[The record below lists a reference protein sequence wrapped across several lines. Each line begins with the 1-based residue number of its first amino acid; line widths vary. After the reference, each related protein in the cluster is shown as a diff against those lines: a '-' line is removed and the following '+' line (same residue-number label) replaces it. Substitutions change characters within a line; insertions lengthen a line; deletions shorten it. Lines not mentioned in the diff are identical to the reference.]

1 MQPVF
6 ARLHRLPGALLAPA
20 IHSPP
25 RGIRMRFIRKS
36 KTLTAA
42 AVVAMAS
49 TLLATGALAQSWPAK
64 SVRIVV
70 PFAAGGNTDQQARI
84 VAERLSA
91 TLGQQFVVE
100 NRVGAG
106 GAIAAEFVAKSAP
119 DGYTVLMSAVSQM
132 AILPFIQKVNYD
144 PVKDFAPVSMLYFS
158 PMYLVVNP
166 AVPAQSVKE
175 LVALAKAQP
184 GKLSFASIGQ
194 GGSIHLAG
202 EMFKSMAGVD
212 ITHIPYKGS
221 APALTD
227 IIGGQVNLMFDAG
240 VSALPQVRAG
250 KLRALA
256 ITTAK
261 RVDSTPDLPTV
272 AEAGG
277 LPQYEATLWFGLVA
291 PAATPRDIVNR
302 LSQELAK
309 ILRQPALQSRF
320 TDLGVEFSASSP
332 DEFATYIRT
341 ETVKWGK
348 VFRDAKV
355 EQE

>member
-1 MQPVF
+1 MMDRLSRVF
-6 ARLHRLPGALLAPA
+6 ALGICVAGLSVAPA
-20 IHSPP
+20 
-25 RGIRMRFIRKS
+25 
-36 KTLTAA
+36 
-42 AVVAMAS
+42 
-49 TLLATGALAQSWPAK
+49 ALAQTYPTK
-64 SVRIVV
+64 PVRVVV
-70 PFAAGGNTDQQARI
+70 PYPPGGVGDTTMRAIAQQ
-84 VAERLSA
+84 LSES
-91 TLGQQFVVE
+91 LGQPFVID
-100 NRVGAG
+100 NKPGASQMI
-106 GAIAAEFVAKSAP
+106 GADAVAKAAP
-119 DGYTVLMSAVSQM
+119 DGYTLFLGSVTSLAINVSS
-132 AILPFIQKVNYD
+132 QKKMPYD

-221 APALTD
+221 APAITD
-227 IIGGQVNLMFDAG
+227 IIGGQVSLMFDAG

-261 RVDSTPDLPTV
+261 RVDSTPELPTV

-277 LPQYEATLWFGLVA
+277 LPNYEATLWFGLVA

-309 ILRQPALQSRF
+309 ILRQPALQARF
-320 TDLGVEFSASSP
+320 ANLGVEFSASSP
-332 DEFATYIRT
+332 EEFATYIRA
-341 ETVKWGK
+341 ETLKWGK

>member
-1 MQPVF
+1 MMDRLSRVF
-6 ARLHRLPGALLAPA
+6 ALGICIAGLSVAP
-20 IHSPP
+20 
-25 RGIRMRFIRKS
+25 
-36 KTLTAA
+36 
-42 AVVAMAS
+42 V
-49 TLLATGALAQSWPAK
+49 ALAQAYPTK
-64 SVRIVV
+64 PVRVVV
-70 PFAAGGNTDQQARI
+70 PYPPGGVGDTTMRAIAQQ
-84 VAERLSA
+84 LSES
-91 TLGQQFVVE
+91 LGQPFVID
-100 NRVGAG
+100 NKPGASQMI
-106 GAIAAEFVAKSAP
+106 GADAVAKAAP
-119 DGYTVLMSAVSQM
+119 DGYTLFLGSVTSLAINVSS
-132 AILPFIQKVNYD
+132 QKKMPYD

-227 IIGGQVNLMFDAG
+227 IIGGQVSLMFDAG

-261 RVDSTPDLPTV
+261 RVDSTPELPTV

-277 LPQYEATLWFGLVA
+277 LPNYEATLWFGLVA

-309 ILRQPALQSRF
+309 ILRQPALQARF
-320 TDLGVEFSASSP
+320 ANLGVEFSASSP
-332 DEFATYIRT
+332 EEFATYIRA
-341 ETVKWGK
+341 ETLKWGK

>member
-1 MQPVF
+1 MMDRLSRVF
-6 ARLHRLPGALLAPA
+6 ALGICVAGLSVAPAALGQTYPTKPVRVVVPYPPGGVGDTTMRAIAQQLSESLGQPFVIDNKPGASQM
-20 IHSPP
+20 I
-25 RGIRMRFIRKS
+25 
-36 KTLTAA
+36 
-42 AVVAMAS
+42 
-49 TLLATGALAQSWPAK
+49 GADA
-64 SVRIVV
+64 
-70 PFAAGGNTDQQARI
+70 
-84 VAERLSA
+84 
-91 TLGQQFVVE
+91 
-100 NRVGAG
+100 
-106 GAIAAEFVAKSAP
+106 VAKAAP
-119 DGYTVLMSAVSQM
+119 DGYTLFLGSVTSLAINVSS
-132 AILPFIQKVNYD
+132 QKKMPYD

-166 AVPAQSVKE
+166 MVPAQSVKE

-227 IIGGQVNLMFDAG
+227 IIGGQVSLMFDAG

-261 RVDSTPDLPTV
+261 RVESTPELPTV

-277 LPQYEATLWFGLVA
+277 LPNYEATLWFGLVA

-309 ILRQPALQSRF
+309 ILRQPALQARF
-320 TDLGVEFSASSP
+320 ANLGVEFSASSP
-332 DEFATYIRT
+332 EEFATYIRA
-341 ETVKWGK
+341 ETLKWGK

>member
-1 MQPVF
+1 MMDRLSRVF
-6 ARLHRLPGALLAPA
+6 ALGICVAGLSVAPA
-20 IHSPP
+20 
-25 RGIRMRFIRKS
+25 
-36 KTLTAA
+36 
-42 AVVAMAS
+42 
-49 TLLATGALAQSWPAK
+49 ALAQAYPTK
-64 SVRIVV
+64 PVRVVV
-70 PFAAGGNTDQQARI
+70 PYPPGGVGDTTMRAIAQQ
-84 VAERLSA
+84 LSES
-91 TLGQQFVVE
+91 LGQPFVID
-100 NRVGAG
+100 NKPGASQMI
-106 GAIAAEFVAKSAP
+106 GADAVAKAAP
-119 DGYTVLMSAVSQM
+119 DGYTLFLGSVTSLAINVSS
-132 AILPFIQKVNYD
+132 QKKMPYD

-166 AVPAQSVKE
+166 TVPAQSVKE

-227 IIGGQVNLMFDAG
+227 IIGGQVSLMFDAG

-261 RVDSTPDLPTV
+261 RVDSTPELPTV

-277 LPQYEATLWFGLVA
+277 LPNYEATLWFGLVV
-291 PAATPRDIVNR
+291 PAATPRDIVIR

-309 ILRQPALQSRF
+309 ILRQPALQARF
-320 TDLGVEFSASSP
+320 ANLGVEFSASSP
-332 DEFATYIRT
+332 DEFATYIRA
-341 ETVKWGK
+341 ETLKWGK

>member
-1 MQPVF
+1 MMDRLSRVF
-6 ARLHRLPGALLAPA
+6 ALGICVAGLSVAPA
-20 IHSPP
+20 
-25 RGIRMRFIRKS
+25 
-36 KTLTAA
+36 
-42 AVVAMAS
+42 
-49 TLLATGALAQSWPAK
+49 ALAQAYPTK
-64 SVRIVV
+64 PVRVVV
-70 PFAAGGNTDQQARI
+70 PYPPGGVGDTTMRAIAQQ
-84 VAERLSA
+84 LSES
-91 TLGQQFVVE
+91 LGQPFVID
-100 NRVGAG
+100 NKPGASQMI
-106 GAIAAEFVAKSAP
+106 GADAVAKAAP
-119 DGYTVLMSAVSQM
+119 DGYTLFLGSVTSLAINVSS
-132 AILPFIQKVNYD
+132 QKKMPYD

-221 APALTD
+221 APAITD
-227 IIGGQVNLMFDAG
+227 IIGGQVSLMFDAG

-261 RVDSTPDLPTV
+261 RVDSTPELPTV

-277 LPQYEATLWFGLVA
+277 LPNYEATLWFGLVA

-309 ILRQPALQSRF
+309 ILRQPALQARF
-320 TDLGVEFSASSP
+320 ANLGVEFSASSP
-332 DEFATYIRT
+332 EEFATYIRA
-341 ETVKWGK
+341 ETLKWGK

>member
-1 MQPVF
+1 MMDRLSRVF
-6 ARLHRLPGALLAPA
+6 ALGICIAGLSVAPA
-20 IHSPP
+20 
-25 RGIRMRFIRKS
+25 
-36 KTLTAA
+36 
-42 AVVAMAS
+42 
-49 TLLATGALAQSWPAK
+49 ALAQTYPTK
-64 SVRIVV
+64 PVRVVV
-70 PFAAGGNTDQQARI
+70 PYPPGGVGDTTMRAIAQQ
-84 VAERLSA
+84 LSES
-91 TLGQQFVVE
+91 LGQPFVID
-100 NRVGAG
+100 NKPGASQMI
-106 GAIAAEFVAKSAP
+106 GADAVAKAAP
-119 DGYTVLMSAVSQM
+119 DGYTLFLGSVTSLAINVSS
-132 AILPFIQKVNYD
+132 QKKMPYD

-227 IIGGQVNLMFDAG
+227 IIGGQVSLMFDAG

-261 RVDSTPDLPTV
+261 RVDSTPELPTV

-277 LPQYEATLWFGLVA
+277 LPNYEATLWFGLVA

-302 LSQELAK
+302 LSQELAR
-309 ILRQPALQSRF
+309 ILRQPALQARF
-320 TDLGVEFSASSP
+320 ANLGVEFSASSP
-332 DEFATYIRT
+332 DEFATYIRA
-341 ETVKWGK
+341 ETLKWGK

>member
-1 MQPVF
+1 MMMDRLSRVF
-6 ARLHRLPGALLAPA
+6 ALGMCVAGLGVTPA
-20 IHSPP
+20 
-25 RGIRMRFIRKS
+25 
-36 KTLTAA
+36 
-42 AVVAMAS
+42 
-49 TLLATGALAQSWPAK
+49 ALAQTYPAK
-64 SVRIVV
+64 PVRVVV
-70 PFAAGGNTDQQARI
+70 PYPPGGVGDTTMRAIAQH
-84 VAERLSA
+84 LSES
-91 TLGQQFVVE
+91 LGQPFVID
-100 NRVGAG
+100 NKPGASQMI
-106 GAIAAEFVAKSAP
+106 GADAVAKAAP
-119 DGYTVLMSAVSQM
+119 DGYTLFLGSVTSLAINVSS
-132 AILPFIQKVNYD
+132 QKKMPYD
-144 PVKDFAPVSMLYFS
+144 PVRDFAPVSMLYFS

-227 IIGGQVNLMFDAG
+227 IIGGQVSLMFDAG

-261 RVDSTPDLPTV
+261 RVDSTPELPTV

-277 LPQYEATLWFGLVA
+277 LPNYEATLWFGLVA

-309 ILRQPALQSRF
+309 ILRQPALQARF
-320 TDLGVEFSASSP
+320 ANLGVEFSASSP
-332 DEFATYIRT
+332 EEFATYIRA
-341 ETVKWGK
+341 ETLKWGK

>member
-1 MQPVF
+1 MMDRLSRVF
-6 ARLHRLPGALLAPA
+6 ALGICVAGLSVAPA
-20 IHSPP
+20 
-25 RGIRMRFIRKS
+25 
-36 KTLTAA
+36 
-42 AVVAMAS
+42 
-49 TLLATGALAQSWPAK
+49 ALAQAYPTK
-64 SVRIVV
+64 PVRDIV
-70 PFAAGGNTDQQARI
+70 PYPPGGVGDTTMRAIAQQ
-84 VAERLSA
+84 LSES
-91 TLGQQFVVE
+91 LGQPFVID
-100 NRVGAG
+100 NKPGASQMI
-106 GAIAAEFVAKSAP
+106 GADAVAKAAP
-119 DGYTVLMSAVSQM
+119 DGYTLFLGSVTSLAINVSS
-132 AILPFIQKVNYD
+132 QKKMPYD

-221 APALTD
+221 APAITD
-227 IIGGQVNLMFDAG
+227 IIGGQVSLMFDAG

-261 RVDSTPDLPTV
+261 RVDSTPELPTV

-277 LPQYEATLWFGLVA
+277 LPNYEATLWFGLVA

-309 ILRQPALQSRF
+309 ILRQPALQARF
-320 TDLGVEFSASSP
+320 ANLGVEFSASSP
-332 DEFATYIRT
+332 DEFTTYIRA
-341 ETVKWGK
+341 ETLKWGK

>member
-1 MQPVF
+1 MMDRLSRVF
-6 ARLHRLPGALLAPA
+6 ALGICVAGLSVAPA
-20 IHSPP
+20 
-25 RGIRMRFIRKS
+25 
-36 KTLTAA
+36 
-42 AVVAMAS
+42 
-49 TLLATGALAQSWPAK
+49 ALAQAYPTK
-64 SVRIVV
+64 PVRVVV
-70 PFAAGGNTDQQARI
+70 PYPPGGVGDTTMRAIAQQ
-84 VAERLSA
+84 LSES
-91 TLGQQFVVE
+91 LGQPFVID
-100 NRVGAG
+100 NKPGASQMI
-106 GAIAAEFVAKSAP
+106 GADAVAKAAP
-119 DGYTVLMSAVSQM
+119 DGYTLFLGSVTSLAINVSS
-132 AILPFIQKVNYD
+132 QKKMPYD

-166 AVPAQSVKE
+166 AVPAHSVKE
-175 LVALAKAQP
+175 LIALAKAQP

-277 LPQYEATLWFGLVA
+277 LPNYEATLWFGLVA

-309 ILRQPALQSRF
+309 ILRQPVLQARF
-320 TDLGVEFSASSP
+320 ANLGVEFSASSP
-332 DEFATYIRT
+332 DEFATYIRA
-341 ETVKWGK
+341 ETLKWGK

>member
-1 MQPVF
+1 MMDRLSRVF
-6 ARLHRLPGALLAPA
+6 ALGICIAGLSVAPA
-20 IHSPP
+20 
-25 RGIRMRFIRKS
+25 
-36 KTLTAA
+36 
-42 AVVAMAS
+42 
-49 TLLATGALAQSWPAK
+49 ALAQAYPTK
-64 SVRIVV
+64 PVRVVV
-70 PFAAGGNTDQQARI
+70 PYPPGGVGDTTMRAIAQQ
-84 VAERLSA
+84 LSES
-91 TLGQQFVVE
+91 LGQPFVID
-100 NRVGAG
+100 NKPGASQMI
-106 GAIAAEFVAKSAP
+106 GADAVAKAAP
-119 DGYTVLMSAVSQM
+119 DGYTLFLGSVTSLAINVSS
-132 AILPFIQKVNYD
+132 QKKMPYD

-166 AVPAQSVKE
+166 MVPAQSVKE

-221 APALTD
+221 APAITD
-227 IIGGQVNLMFDAG
+227 IIGGQVSLMFDAG

-261 RVDSTPDLPTV
+261 RVDSTPELPTV

-277 LPQYEATLWFGLVA
+277 LPNYEATLWFGLVA

-309 ILRQPALQSRF
+309 ILRQPALQARF
-320 TDLGVEFSASSP
+320 ANLGVEFSASSP
-332 DEFATYIRT
+332 EEFATYIRA
-341 ETVKWGK
+341 ETLKWGK

>member
-1 MQPVF
+1 MMDRLSRVF
-6 ARLHRLPGALLAPA
+6 ALGICVAGLSVAPAALGQTYPTKPVRVVVPYPPGGVGDTTMRAIAQQLSESLGQPFVIDNKPGASQM
-20 IHSPP
+20 I
-25 RGIRMRFIRKS
+25 
-36 KTLTAA
+36 
-42 AVVAMAS
+42 
-49 TLLATGALAQSWPAK
+49 GADA
-64 SVRIVV
+64 
-70 PFAAGGNTDQQARI
+70 
-84 VAERLSA
+84 
-91 TLGQQFVVE
+91 
-100 NRVGAG
+100 
-106 GAIAAEFVAKSAP
+106 VAKAAP
-119 DGYTVLMSAVSQM
+119 DGYTLFLGSVTSLAINVSS
-132 AILPFIQKVNYD
+132 QKKMPYD

-227 IIGGQVNLMFDAG
+227 IIGGQVSLMFDAG

-261 RVDSTPDLPTV
+261 RVDSTPELPTV

-277 LPQYEATLWFGLVA
+277 LPNYEATLWFGLVA

-309 ILRQPALQSRF
+309 ILRQPALQARF
-320 TDLGVEFSASSP
+320 ANLGVEFSASSP
-332 DEFATYIRT
+332 EEFATYIRA
-341 ETVKWGK
+341 ETLKWGK

>member
-1 MQPVF
+1 MMDRLSRVF
-6 ARLHRLPGALLAPA
+6 ALGICVAGLSVAPA
-20 IHSPP
+20 
-25 RGIRMRFIRKS
+25 
-36 KTLTAA
+36 
-42 AVVAMAS
+42 
-49 TLLATGALAQSWPAK
+49 ALAQSYPTK
-64 SVRIVV
+64 PVRVIV
-70 PFAAGGNTDQQARI
+70 PYPPGGVGDTTMRAIAQQ
-84 VAERLSA
+84 LSES
-91 TLGQQFVVE
+91 LGQPFVID
-100 NRVGAG
+100 NKPGASQMI
-106 GAIAAEFVAKSAP
+106 GADAVAKAAP
-119 DGYTVLMSAVSQM
+119 DGYTLFLGSVTSLAINVSS
-132 AILPFIQKVNYD
+132 QKKMPYD

-227 IIGGQVNLMFDAG
+227 IIGGQVSLMFDAG

-261 RVDSTPDLPTV
+261 RVDSTPELPTV

-277 LPQYEATLWFGLVA
+277 LPNYEATLWFGLVA

-309 ILRQPALQSRF
+309 ILRQPALQARF
-320 TDLGVEFSASSP
+320 ANLGVEFSASSP
-332 DEFATYIRT
+332 EEFATYIRA
-341 ETVKWGK
+341 ETLKWGK

>member
-1 MQPVF
+1 MMDRLSRVF
-6 ARLHRLPGALLAPA
+6 ALGICIAGLSVAPA
-20 IHSPP
+20 
-25 RGIRMRFIRKS
+25 
-36 KTLTAA
+36 
-42 AVVAMAS
+42 
-49 TLLATGALAQSWPAK
+49 ALAQAYPTK
-64 SVRIVV
+64 PVRVVV
-70 PFAAGGNTDQQARI
+70 PYPPGGVGDTTMRAIAQQ
-84 VAERLSA
+84 LSES
-91 TLGQQFVVE
+91 LGQPFVID
-100 NRVGAG
+100 NKPGASQMI
-106 GAIAAEFVAKSAP
+106 GADAVAKAAP
-119 DGYTVLMSAVSQM
+119 DGYTLFLGSVTSLAINVSS
-132 AILPFIQKVNYD
+132 QKKMPYD

-202 EMFKSMAGVD
+202 ELFKSMAGVD

-227 IIGGQVNLMFDAG
+227 IIGGQVSLMFDAG

-261 RVDSTPDLPTV
+261 RVDSTPELPTV

-277 LPQYEATLWFGLVA
+277 LPNYEATLWFGLVA
-291 PAATPRDIVNR
+291 PAATPRDIVIR

-309 ILRQPALQSRF
+309 ILRQPALQARF
-320 TDLGVEFSASSP
+320 ANLGVEFSASSP
-332 DEFATYIRT
+332 EEFATYIRA
-341 ETVKWGK
+341 ETLKWGK

>member
-1 MQPVF
+1 MMDRLSRVF
-6 ARLHRLPGALLAPA
+6 ALGICIAGLSVAPA
-20 IHSPP
+20 
-25 RGIRMRFIRKS
+25 
-36 KTLTAA
+36 
-42 AVVAMAS
+42 
-49 TLLATGALAQSWPAK
+49 ALAQAYPIK
-64 SVRIVV
+64 PVRVVV
-70 PFAAGGNTDQQARI
+70 PYPPGGVGDTTMRAIAQQ
-84 VAERLSA
+84 LSES
-91 TLGQQFVVE
+91 LGQPFVID
-100 NRVGAG
+100 NKPGASQMI
-106 GAIAAEFVAKSAP
+106 GADAVAKAAP
-119 DGYTVLMSAVSQM
+119 DGYTLFLGSVTSLAINVSS
-132 AILPFIQKVNYD
+132 QKKMPYD

-227 IIGGQVNLMFDAG
+227 IIGGQVSLMFDAG

-261 RVDSTPDLPTV
+261 RVDSTPELPTV

-277 LPQYEATLWFGLVA
+277 LPNYEATLWFGLVA

-309 ILRQPALQSRF
+309 ILRQPALQARF
-320 TDLGVEFSASSP
+320 ANLGVEFSASSP
-332 DEFATYIRT
+332 DEFATYIRA
-341 ETVKWGK
+341 ETLKWGK

>member
-1 MQPVF
+1 MMDRLSRVF
-6 ARLHRLPGALLAPA
+6 ALGICIAGLSVAPA
-20 IHSPP
+20 
-25 RGIRMRFIRKS
+25 
-36 KTLTAA
+36 
-42 AVVAMAS
+42 
-49 TLLATGALAQSWPAK
+49 ALAQTYPTK
-64 SVRIVV
+64 PVRVVV
-70 PFAAGGNTDQQARI
+70 PYPPGGVGDTTMRAIAQQ
-84 VAERLSA
+84 LSES
-91 TLGQQFVVE
+91 LGQPFVID
-100 NRVGAG
+100 NKPGASQMI
-106 GAIAAEFVAKSAP
+106 GADAVAKAAP
-119 DGYTVLMSAVSQM
+119 DGYTLFLGSVTSLAINVSS
-132 AILPFIQKVNYD
+132 QKKMPYD

-227 IIGGQVNLMFDAG
+227 IIGGQVSLMFDAG

-261 RVDSTPDLPTV
+261 RVDSTPELPTV

-277 LPQYEATLWFGLVA
+277 LPNYEATLWFGLVA

-309 ILRQPALQSRF
+309 ILRQPALQARF
-320 TDLGVEFSASSP
+320 ANLGVEFSASSP
-332 DEFATYIRT
+332 EEFATYIRA
-341 ETVKWGK
+341 ETLKWGK

>member
-1 MQPVF
+1 MMDRLSRVF
-6 ARLHRLPGALLAPA
+6 ALGICVAGLSVAPA
-20 IHSPP
+20 
-25 RGIRMRFIRKS
+25 
-36 KTLTAA
+36 
-42 AVVAMAS
+42 
-49 TLLATGALAQSWPAK
+49 ALAQAYPTK
-64 SVRIVV
+64 PVRVVV
-70 PFAAGGNTDQQARI
+70 PYPPGGVGDTTMRAIAQQ
-84 VAERLSA
+84 LSES
-91 TLGQQFVVE
+91 LGQPFVID
-100 NRVGAG
+100 NKPGASQMI
-106 GAIAAEFVAKSAP
+106 GADAVAKAAP
-119 DGYTVLMSAVSQM
+119 DGYTLFLGSVTSLAINVSS
-132 AILPFIQKVNYD
+132 QKKMPYD

-227 IIGGQVNLMFDAG
+227 IIGGQVSLMFDAG

-261 RVDSTPDLPTV
+261 RVDSTPELPTV

-277 LPQYEATLWFGLVA
+277 LPNYEATLWFGLVV

-309 ILRQPALQSRF
+309 ILRQPALQARF
-320 TDLGVEFSASSP
+320 ANLGVEFSASSP
-332 DEFATYIRT
+332 DEFATYIRA
-341 ETVKWGK
+341 ETLKWGK

>member
-1 MQPVF
+1 MMDRLSRVF
-6 ARLHRLPGALLAPA
+6 ALGICVAGLSVAPAALGQTYPTKPVRVVVPYPPGGVGDTTMRAIAQQLSESLGQPFVIDNKPGASQM
-20 IHSPP
+20 I
-25 RGIRMRFIRKS
+25 
-36 KTLTAA
+36 
-42 AVVAMAS
+42 
-49 TLLATGALAQSWPAK
+49 GADA
-64 SVRIVV
+64 
-70 PFAAGGNTDQQARI
+70 
-84 VAERLSA
+84 
-91 TLGQQFVVE
+91 
-100 NRVGAG
+100 
-106 GAIAAEFVAKSAP
+106 VAKAAP
-119 DGYTVLMSAVSQM
+119 DGYTLFLGSVTSLAINVSS
-132 AILPFIQKVNYD
+132 QKKMPYD

-221 APALTD
+221 APAITD
-227 IIGGQVNLMFDAG
+227 IIGGQVSLMFDAG

-261 RVDSTPDLPTV
+261 RVDSTPELPTV

-277 LPQYEATLWFGLVA
+277 LPNYEATLWFGLVA

-309 ILRQPALQSRF
+309 ILRQPALQARF
-320 TDLGVEFSASSP
+320 ANLGVEFSASSP
-332 DEFATYIRT
+332 EEFATYIRA
-341 ETVKWGK
+341 ETLKWGK

>member
-1 MQPVF
+1 MDRLSRVF
-6 ARLHRLPGALLAPA
+6 ALGICVAGLSVAPA
-20 IHSPP
+20 
-25 RGIRMRFIRKS
+25 
-36 KTLTAA
+36 
-42 AVVAMAS
+42 
-49 TLLATGALAQSWPAK
+49 ALAQGYPTK
-64 SVRIVV
+64 PVRVVV
-70 PFAAGGNTDQQARI
+70 PYPPGGVGDTTMRAIAQQ
-84 VAERLSA
+84 LSES
-91 TLGQQFVVE
+91 LGQPFVID
-100 NRVGAG
+100 NKPGASQMI
-106 GAIAAEFVAKSAP
+106 GADAVAKAAP
-119 DGYTVLMSAVSQM
+119 DGYTLFLGSVTSLAINISSQKKM
-132 AILPFIQKVNYD
+132 PYD

-227 IIGGQVNLMFDAG
+227 IIGGQVSLMFDAG

-261 RVDSTPDLPTV
+261 RVDSTPELPTV

-277 LPQYEATLWFGLVA
+277 LPNYEATLWFGLVA

-309 ILRQPALQSRF
+309 ILRQPALQARF
-320 TDLGVEFSASSP
+320 ANLGVEFSASSP
-332 DEFATYIRT
+332 EEFATYIRA
-341 ETVKWGK
+341 ETLKWGK

>member
-1 MQPVF
+1 M
-6 ARLHRLPGALLAPA
+6 
-20 IHSPP
+20 
-25 RGIRMRFIRKS
+25 
-36 KTLTAA
+36 
-42 AVVAMAS
+42 
-49 TLLATGALAQSWPAK
+49 
-64 SVRIVV
+64 
-70 PFAAGGNTDQQARI
+70 
-84 VAERLSA
+84 
-91 TLGQQFVVE
+91 
-100 NRVGAG
+100 
-106 GAIAAEFVAKSAP
+106 
-119 DGYTVLMSAVSQM
+119 
-132 AILPFIQKVNYD
+132 
-144 PVKDFAPVSMLYFS
+144 
-158 PMYLVVNP
+158 
-166 AVPAQSVKE
+166 PAQSVKE

-227 IIGGQVNLMFDAG
+227 IIGGQVSLMFDAG

-261 RVDSTPDLPTV
+261 RVDSTPELPTV

-277 LPQYEATLWFGLVA
+277 LPNYEATLWFGLVA

-309 ILRQPALQSRF
+309 ILRQPALQARF
-320 TDLGVEFSASSP
+320 ANLGVEFSASSP
-332 DEFATYIRT
+332 DEFTTYIRA
-341 ETVKWGK
+341 ETLKWGK

>member
-1 MQPVF
+1 MMDRLSRVF
-6 ARLHRLPGALLAPA
+6 ALGICIAGLSVAPA
-20 IHSPP
+20 
-25 RGIRMRFIRKS
+25 
-36 KTLTAA
+36 
-42 AVVAMAS
+42 
-49 TLLATGALAQSWPAK
+49 ALAQAYPTK
-64 SVRIVV
+64 PVRVVV
-70 PFAAGGNTDQQARI
+70 PYPPGGVGDTTMRAIAQQ
-84 VAERLSA
+84 LSES
-91 TLGQQFVVE
+91 LGQPFVID
-100 NRVGAG
+100 NKPGASQMI
-106 GAIAAEFVAKSAP
+106 GADAVAKAAP
-119 DGYTVLMSAVSQM
+119 DGYTLFLGSVTSLAINVSS
-132 AILPFIQKVNYD
+132 QKKMPYD

-227 IIGGQVNLMFDAG
+227 IIGGQVSLMFDAG

-261 RVDSTPDLPTV
+261 RVDSTPELPTV

-277 LPQYEATLWFGLVA
+277 LPNYEATLWFGLVA

-309 ILRQPALQSRF
+309 ILRQPALQARF
-320 TDLGVEFSASSP
+320 ANLGVEFSASSP
-332 DEFATYIRT
+332 EEFATYIRA
-341 ETVKWGK
+341 ETLKWGK

>member
-1 MQPVF
+1 MMDRLSRVF
-6 ARLHRLPGALLAPA
+6 ALGICVAGLSVAPAALGQTYPTKPVRVVVPYPPGGVGDTTMRAIAQQLSESLGQPFVIDNKPGASQM
-20 IHSPP
+20 I
-25 RGIRMRFIRKS
+25 
-36 KTLTAA
+36 
-42 AVVAMAS
+42 
-49 TLLATGALAQSWPAK
+49 GADA
-64 SVRIVV
+64 
-70 PFAAGGNTDQQARI
+70 
-84 VAERLSA
+84 
-91 TLGQQFVVE
+91 
-100 NRVGAG
+100 
-106 GAIAAEFVAKSAP
+106 VAKAAP
-119 DGYTVLMSAVSQM
+119 DGYTLFLGSVTSLAINVSS
-132 AILPFIQKVNYD
+132 QKKMPYD

-227 IIGGQVNLMFDAG
+227 IIGGQVSLMFDAG

-261 RVDSTPDLPTV
+261 RVDSTPELPTV

-277 LPQYEATLWFGLVA
+277 LPNYEATLWFGLVA

-302 LSQELAK
+302 LSQELAR
-309 ILRQPALQSRF
+309 ILRQPALQARF
-320 TDLGVEFSASSP
+320 ANLGVEFSASSP
-332 DEFATYIRT
+332 EEFATYIRA
-341 ETVKWGK
+341 ETLKWGK

>member
-1 MQPVF
+1 MMDRLSRVF
-6 ARLHRLPGALLAPA
+6 ALGICIAGLSVAPA
-20 IHSPP
+20 
-25 RGIRMRFIRKS
+25 
-36 KTLTAA
+36 
-42 AVVAMAS
+42 
-49 TLLATGALAQSWPAK
+49 ALAQAYPTK
-64 SVRIVV
+64 PVRVVV
-70 PFAAGGNTDQQARI
+70 PYPPGGVGDTTMRAIAQQ
-84 VAERLSA
+84 LSES
-91 TLGQQFVVE
+91 LGQPFVID
-100 NRVGAG
+100 NKPGASQMI
-106 GAIAAEFVAKSAP
+106 GADAVAKAAP
-119 DGYTVLMSAVSQM
+119 DGYTLFLGSVTSLAINVSS
-132 AILPFIQKVNYD
+132 QKKMPYD

-227 IIGGQVNLMFDAG
+227 IIGGQVSLMFDAG

-261 RVDSTPDLPTV
+261 RVDSTPELPTV

-277 LPQYEATLWFGLVA
+277 LPNYEATLWFGLVA

-309 ILRQPALQSRF
+309 ILRQPALQARF
-320 TDLGVEFSASSP
+320 ANLGVEFSANSP
-332 DEFATYIRT
+332 EEFATYIRA
-341 ETVKWGK
+341 ETLKWGK

>member
-1 MQPVF
+1 MMDRLSRVF
-6 ARLHRLPGALLAPA
+6 ALGICIAGLSVAPA
-20 IHSPP
+20 
-25 RGIRMRFIRKS
+25 
-36 KTLTAA
+36 
-42 AVVAMAS
+42 
-49 TLLATGALAQSWPAK
+49 ALAQAYPTK
-64 SVRIVV
+64 PVRVVV
-70 PFAAGGNTDQQARI
+70 PYPPGGVGDTTMRAIAQQ
-84 VAERLSA
+84 LSES
-91 TLGQQFVVE
+91 LGQPFVID
-100 NRVGAG
+100 NKPGASQMI
-106 GAIAAEFVAKSAP
+106 GADAVAKAAP
-119 DGYTVLMSAVSQM
+119 DGYTLFLGSVTSLAINVSS
-132 AILPFIQKVNYD
+132 QKKMPYD

-227 IIGGQVNLMFDAG
+227 IIGGQVSLMFDAG

-261 RVDSTPDLPTV
+261 RVDSTPELPTV

-277 LPQYEATLWFGLVA
+277 LPNYEATLWFGLVA

-302 LSQELAK
+302 LSQELAR
-309 ILRQPALQSRF
+309 ILRQPALQARF
-320 TDLGVEFSASSP
+320 ANLGVEFSASSP
-332 DEFATYIRT
+332 EEFATYIRA
-341 ETVKWGK
+341 ETLKWGK

>member
-1 MQPVF
+1 MAWLSV
-6 ARLHRLPGALLAPA
+6 APA
-20 IHSPP
+20 
-25 RGIRMRFIRKS
+25 
-36 KTLTAA
+36 
-42 AVVAMAS
+42 
-49 TLLATGALAQSWPAK
+49 ALAQAYPTK
-64 SVRIVV
+64 PVKIIV
-70 PFAAGGNTDQQARI
+70 PYPPGGVGDTTMRAIAQQ
-84 VAERLSA
+84 LSES
-91 TLGQQFVVE
+91 LGQPFVID
-100 NRVGAG
+100 NKPGASQMI
-106 GAIAAEFVAKSAP
+106 GADAVAKAAP
-119 DGYTVLMSAVSQM
+119 DGYTLFLGSVTSLAINVSS
-132 AILPFIQKVNYD
+132 QKKMPYD

-166 AVPAQSVKE
+166 AVPAHSVKE
-175 LVALAKAQP
+175 LIALAKAQP

-277 LPQYEATLWFGLVA
+277 LPNYEATLWFGLVA

-302 LSQELAK
+302 LSQELAR
-309 ILRQPALQSRF
+309 ILRQPALQARF
-320 TDLGVEFSASSP
+320 ANLGVEFSASSP
-332 DEFATYIRT
+332 DEFATYIRA

>member
-1 MQPVF
+1 MMDRLSRVF
-6 ARLHRLPGALLAPA
+6 ALGICVAGLSVAPA
-20 IHSPP
+20 
-25 RGIRMRFIRKS
+25 
-36 KTLTAA
+36 
-42 AVVAMAS
+42 
-49 TLLATGALAQSWPAK
+49 ALAQAYPTK
-64 SVRIVV
+64 PVRVIV
-70 PFAAGGNTDQQARI
+70 PYPPGGVGDTTMRAIAQQ
-84 VAERLSA
+84 LSES
-91 TLGQQFVVE
+91 LGQPFVID
-100 NRVGAG
+100 NKPGASQMI
-106 GAIAAEFVAKSAP
+106 GADAVAKAAP
-119 DGYTVLMSAVSQM
+119 DGYTLFLGSVTSLAINVSS
-132 AILPFIQKVNYD
+132 QKKMPYD

-227 IIGGQVNLMFDAG
+227 IIGGQVSLMFDAG

-261 RVDSTPDLPTV
+261 RVDSTPELPTV

-277 LPQYEATLWFGLVA
+277 LPNYEATLWFGLVA

-309 ILRQPALQSRF
+309 ILRQPVLQARF
-320 TDLGVEFSASSP
+320 ANLGVEFSASSP
-332 DEFATYIRT
+332 DEFATYIRA
-341 ETVKWGK
+341 ETLKWGK

>member
-1 MQPVF
+1 MMDRLSRVF
-6 ARLHRLPGALLAPA
+6 ALGICIAGLSVAPAALGQTYPTKPVRVVVPYPPGGVGDTTMRAIAQQLSESLGQPFVIDNKPGASQM
-20 IHSPP
+20 I
-25 RGIRMRFIRKS
+25 
-36 KTLTAA
+36 
-42 AVVAMAS
+42 
-49 TLLATGALAQSWPAK
+49 GADA
-64 SVRIVV
+64 
-70 PFAAGGNTDQQARI
+70 
-84 VAERLSA
+84 
-91 TLGQQFVVE
+91 
-100 NRVGAG
+100 
-106 GAIAAEFVAKSAP
+106 VAKAAP
-119 DGYTVLMSAVSQM
+119 DGYTLFLGSVTSLAINVSS
-132 AILPFIQKVNYD
+132 QKKMPYD

-227 IIGGQVNLMFDAG
+227 IIGGQVSLMFDAG

-261 RVDSTPDLPTV
+261 RVDSTPELPTV

-277 LPQYEATLWFGLVA
+277 LPNYEATLWFGLVA

-309 ILRQPALQSRF
+309 ILRQPALQARF
-320 TDLGVEFSASSP
+320 ANLGVEFSASSP
-332 DEFATYIRT
+332 EEFATYIRA
-341 ETVKWGK
+341 ETLKWGK

>member
-1 MQPVF
+1 MMDRLSRVF
-6 ARLHRLPGALLAPA
+6 ALGICVAGLSVAPA
-20 IHSPP
+20 
-25 RGIRMRFIRKS
+25 
-36 KTLTAA
+36 
-42 AVVAMAS
+42 
-49 TLLATGALAQSWPAK
+49 ALAQGYPTK
-64 SVRIVV
+64 PVRVVV
-70 PFAAGGNTDQQARI
+70 PYPPGGVGDTTMRAIAQQ
-84 VAERLSA
+84 LSES
-91 TLGQQFVVE
+91 LGQPFVID
-100 NRVGAG
+100 NKPGASQMI
-106 GAIAAEFVAKSAP
+106 GADAVAKAAP
-119 DGYTVLMSAVSQM
+119 DGYTLFLGSVTSLAINISSQKKM
-132 AILPFIQKVNYD
+132 PYD

-175 LVALAKAQP
+175 LVGLAKAQP

-227 IIGGQVNLMFDAG
+227 IIAGQVNLMFDAG

-309 ILRQPALQSRF
+309 ILRQPALQARF
-320 TDLGVEFSASSP
+320 TNLGVEFSASSP